1 MLLRI
6 SFFHTLLYYIM
17 LKYSTYL
24 LRSNTLHCTVRYSNV
39 TVLDYTLLKELLSL
53 PPNERD
59 LAVFKKSLDDYDN
72 FVSVDNDEN
81 IMDPLE

>member
-1 MLLRI
+1 MLQSI
-6 SFFHTLLYYIM
+6 SLFHILLYYIV
-17 LKYSTYL
+17 LKCSTYL

-39 TVLDYTLLKELLSL
+39 TVLDYTLLKELLAL

-59 LAVFKKSLDDYDN
+59 LTVFKKSLDDYDN

>member
-1 MLLRI
+1 MLQSI
-6 SFFHTLLYYIM
+6 SLFFTLLFHIM
-17 LKYSTYL
+17 LKCSMYL
-24 LRSNTLHCTVRYSNV
+24 LRSNTLYYTVKYSNV
-39 TVLDYTLLKELLSL
+39 TVLEYNLLKELLAL

>member
-1 MLLRI
+1 MLQSI
-6 SFFHTLLYYIM
+6 SLFYTLLYYIM
-17 LKYSTYL
+17 LKCSTYL
-24 LRSNTLHCTVRYSNV
+24 LRINTLHCTVRYSNV
-39 TVLDYTLLKELLSL
+39 TVSDYTLLKELLAL